1 MTLTSQTWL
10 FLGNQHSNSI
20 PCTPINQIGLVTI
33 SSSLT
38 LLSSRLGH
46 CQRQAMLFGLRDN
59 GWRAFVVK
67 FNSKAVVTGSVP
79 THLANQMSLGPDSLG
94 NYPGR

>member
-1 MTLTSQTWL
+1 
-10 FLGNQHSNSI
+10 
-20 PCTPINQIGLVTI
+20 
-33 SSSLT
+33 
-38 LLSSRLGH
+38 
-46 CQRQAMLFGLRDN
+46 MLFGLRDN

-79 THLANQMSLGPDSLG
+79 THLASEMSLGPDSLG